1 MATHVYAN
9 GNEIASKSA
18 DGSSK
23 HAFPDICHT
32 PPATAS
38 PTPIKPFPPGVPI
51 PYPNSCHASDI
62 TNGSRTVFILGKEIA
77 LENHSYFSVSEG
89 DDAATR
95 KLAKG
100 IISGA
105 VKGRCFFQTWSPNVK
120 VEGRAV
126 TRHLDLVSHNH
137 KNPSNTAL
145 FPYVSRGWGGRHAC
159 KQEEDRIKK
168 ACDEPDPNDS
178 NRNRI
183 PRRRNVP
190 LTGRASTRANGP
202 TAGGQHWTDRHCNG
216 LLRIKNNVEADKI
229 QDALQSMDDE
239 IRSLREHLTDFDNL
253 AKVIQQEIEEWAVQK
268 GLTLAGKAAAKQVAG
283 SFVPLAGNIAM
294 GLWSA
299 YDAAEFAS
307 ELASRREEIMTMIN
321 EVSTLDDQIRKAT
334 ELRQRLENIRDGTP
348 GIGPDGKPDS
358 PNKILGDMQEAL
370 ALTNACLRARKCNL
384 VPYEDADHIAA
395 QQESGRAREVRT
407 AQARSRGCCPG
418 QTGHHL
424 IPGAVVRPTVKQNG
438 VEVRDGKGCDNY
450 DHSTAPTVCVESALK
465 DAGSHKRAHDAY
477 DAAQDERVKASRNF
491 SSWNPFA
498 RPPVENGSMS
508 MEETINT
515 AVDSFQQAFPLS
527 GCSRRCI
534 EAQLK
539 DYYNKHCRKARP
551 RVADQNGD
559 PINPESQT
567 SR

>member
-145 FPYVSRGWGGRHAC
+145 FPYVSRGWRGHAC
-159 KQEEDRIKK
+159 KKEEDRINK
-168 ACDEPDPNDS
+168 ACDDPDPNDP
-178 NRNRI
+178 NRSRT
-183 PRRRNVP
+183 PRKRNVP
-190 LTGRASTRANGP
+190 LRGRASTTANSP
-202 TAGGQHWTDRHCNG
+202 SAGGQHWTDKHCSG
-216 LLRIKNNVEADKI
+216 LLRIKNNTGADKI
-229 QDALQSMDDE
+229 QDALQSMDEE
-239 IRSLREHLTDFDNL
+239 IASLHQYLTDYDNL
-253 AKVIQQEIEEWAVQK
+253 AKLIQQEVEDWAVRQGVK
-268 GLTLAGKAAAKQVAG
+268 LGVKAGARQLAG
-283 SFVPLAGNIAM
+283 SFVPLAGNVAM

-299 YDAAEFAS
+299 YDAASFAG
-307 ELASRREEIMTMIN
+307 ELASKREEIMALID
-321 EVSTLDDQIRKAT
+321 EVKNLDDQIKKAT
-334 ELRQRLENIRDGTP
+334 DLKDRLENIRNGTP
-348 GIGPDGKPDS
+348 GIGPDGSPDS
-358 PNKILGDMQEAL
+358 PNKVLGDMQEAL
-370 ALTNACLRARKCNL
+370 ALTNACLRARKCSL
-384 VPYEDADHIAA
+384 VPYRSADHIAK
-395 QQESGRAREVRT
+395 QESSGRASEVETART
-407 AQARSRGCCPG
+407 GGGGCCPG

-424 IPGAVVRPTVKQNG
+424 IPGTVMRPKVKRSG
-438 VEVRDGKGCDNY
+438 VWVPDGRGCDNY
-450 DHSTAPTVCVESALK
+450 NHATAPTVCVESALK

-477 DAAQDERVKASRNF
+477 DAAQQERVDASRNF

-498 RPPVENGSMS
+498 SPPVEDGSMS
-508 MEETINT
+508 MEETIDT
-515 AVDSFQQAFPLS
+515 AVDSFQEAFPLS

-551 RVADQNGD
+551 RIADQNGGD
-559 PINPESQT
+559 IET
-567 SR
+567 RDGD